1 MTRPTFHLVP
11 VEVWAA
17 ADPGQPYRARSLDDE
32 GFIHCTDGTE
42 ELVAT
47 ADRHFAGDP
56 REYVV
61 LTIDLDRVGSS
72 WRIEDAR
79 GVYPHVYGP
88 IERGAIL
95 GVSRMVRDDAGRFLA
110 IGSRVAP

>member
-17 ADPGQPYRARSLDDE
+17 ADPRQPYRARSLDDE

-47 ADRHFAGDP
+47 ANRHFAGDP
-56 REYVV
+56 REYLV
-61 LTIDLDRVGSS
+61 LTIDLDRVGSP
-72 WRIEDAR
+72 WRIEDGR
-79 GVYPHVYGP
+79 GIYPHVYGP
-88 IERGAIL
+88 IEQRAIL
-95 GVSRMVRDDAGRFLA
+95 GVSRMVRDEAGRFLA
-110 IGSRVAP
+110 IGARVAP